1 MDGLNMIL
9 QLEMV
14 YMWVLNYSSDYIF
27 LLLSFISD
35 VGIIYNINLQY

>member
-9 QLEMV
+9 LLEMV

-35 VGIIYNINLQY
+35 AATIYNINLQY